1 MEEGIKQGLSR
12 DAIFLIVSVVVLI
25 GILMFVRYRQKAS
38 NLKVLEETP
47 EERKNRKRDFTIIK
61 KLFDLQT
68 KNKLPEATLD
78 DQTWEDLEM
87 DKVYKEMDYTLTTPG
102 MQKLYCLLRKPELD
116 EAEIKRRR
124 AVISF
129 LQKDEA
135 SHNKIRRILALLGR
149 QMKGDIATFIYE
161 NKHKYVNKLIFDIL
175 SKMPFVVLLTFP
187 LIGGYAFMLVIGA
200 LAINMA
206 VHYKINNN
214 INAGMYSINYLASIA
229 TAVDS
234 IVKVDVPQINEYI
247 AKLKKCRS
255 TCDIILKNSKAVDR
269 IEGLDV
275 FGDYYNI
282 IFLFQVRAYYKIMNK
297 LENSKE
303 DLVLIYN
310 IIGELDSM
318 AAVAGYKNDI
328 RDKICEAEYIQDR
341 SLRIK
346 GALNPLLI
354 DGIANDIALGEKG
367 IILTGSNMSG
377 KSTYLRTAGVNAVL
391 AQTFGFALAMEYK
404 GVLLKVVSSISPR
417 DDISKGKSYYLGEA
431 EAVHRVIK
439 ESEREVPVLCII
451 DEIFRG
457 TNPVERIAASTEILL
472 YLMKK
477 RALVLVATHD
487 LELTDYTKGYLTPYY
502 FSEDVDDTE
511 GMTFDYRL
519 REGVSPTRNA
529 IKFLRYLGYPE
540 EIVKKAEGRIS

>member
-1 MEEGIKQGLSR
+1 MEEVIKQGLSR

-25 GILMFVRYRQKAS
+25 GILIFARHRQKAS

-47 EERKNRKRDFTIIK
+47 EERKKRKRDFSIIK

-68 KNKLPEATLD
+68 KNKLPEGTLD

-116 EAEIKRRR
+116 AGEIKRRR

-129 LQKDEA
+129 LQKDVA
-135 SHNKIRRILALLGR
+135 SNNKIRRILALLGR

-161 NKHKYVNKLIFDIL
+161 NKHKYVNKLIFDLL
-175 SKMPFVVLLTFP
+175 SLLPFLLVFTFPFV
-187 LIGGYAFMLVIGA
+187 GGYAVMLAIGA
-200 LAINMA
+200 LALNMA
-206 VHYKINNN
+206 VHYNINNK

-229 TAVDS
+229 AAVDS
-234 IVKVDVPQINEYI
+234 IVKVDIPQIKEYSDI
-247 AKLKKCRS
+247 LRKCRS
-255 TCDIILKNSKAVDR
+255 TCEIILKNSKAVER
-269 IEGLDV
+269 IEGVDV
-275 FGDYYNI
+275 FGDYFNI

-310 IIGELDSM
+310 IIGEIDSI
-318 AAVAGYKNDI
+318 AAVACYKNDI
-328 RDKICEAEYIQDR
+328 KDKICEAEFIEDR
-341 SLRIK
+341 SLMIK
-346 GALNPLLI
+346 AALNPLLI
-354 DGIANDIALGEKG
+354 EGIANDITIGEKG

-377 KSTYLRTAGVNAVL
+377 KSTYLRTAGVNSTL
-391 AQTFGFALAMEYK
+391 AQTFGFALALEYK
-404 GVLLKVVSSISPR
+404 GVLLKIVSSISPR

-439 ESEREVPVLCII
+439 ESEGEIPVLCII

-457 TNPVERIAASTEILL
+457 TNPMERIAASTEILL

-511 GMTFDYRL
+511 GLTFDYRL

-540 EIVKKAEGRIS
+540 EIVKKAEKRIS

>member
-1 MEEGIKQGLSR
+1 
-12 DAIFLIVSVVVLI
+12 
-25 GILMFVRYRQKAS
+25 
-38 NLKVLEETP
+38 
-47 EERKNRKRDFTIIK
+47 
-61 KLFDLQT
+61 
-68 KNKLPEATLD
+68 
-78 DQTWEDLEM
+78 
-87 DKVYKEMDYTLTTPG
+87 
-102 MQKLYCLLRKPELD
+102 
-116 EAEIKRRR
+116 
-124 AVISF
+124 
-129 LQKDEA
+129 
-135 SHNKIRRILALLGR
+135 
-149 QMKGDIATFIYE
+149 
-161 NKHKYVNKLIFDIL
+161 
-175 SKMPFVVLLTFP
+175 
-187 LIGGYAFMLVIGA
+187 MLVIGA

-439 ESEREVPVLCII
+439 ESEREVPVLCIS